1 MKMIKREVLE
11 RLREKYPVGAIVE
24 LEIMNDVQSPPVGT
38 KGVVRFVDDAG
49 TIHVA
54 WSNGSSLG
62 VVFGEDSCR
71 VIE

>member
-11 RLREKYPVGAIVE
+11 RLKEKYPVGATVE
-24 LEIMNDVQSPPVGT
+24 LEIMNDVQAPPVGT